1 MPSSLD
7 RGGWAVPNQKVRFKR
22 TRFSRSL
29 TRGNSESQV
38 RTKWVPGDSHQ
49 MLKSFATV
57 TVQGSLANMSGLTCR
72 LPPVHMLS
80 LFFSL
85 SHTHTEVRVYTWKQ
99 SLQTPWSSD
108 RRTITYLKTQLL
120 LGSNRVSHLFI
131 PPSTQVFHTLFFLP
145 TLLLRKITT
154 GHDPAQGS
162 IRILM
167 NTHLDNHPVSHKR
180 LWIFLL
186 EVIG

>member
-85 SHTHTEVRVYTWKQ
+85 SHTHTDGEGVYLETI
-99 SLQTPWSSD
+99 SSD
-108 RRTITYLKTQLL
+108 RRDNHLSQNSITAGVISGK
-120 LGSNRVSHLFI
+120 
-131 PPSTQVFHTLFFLP
+131 PSLHSSLHASISHTLLP
-145 TLLLRKITT
+145 SNPPIEEDHNRAWPCSGL
-154 GHDPAQGS
+154 H
-162 IRILM
+162 
-167 NTHLDNHPVSHKR
+167 
-180 LWIFLL
+180 
-186 EVIG
+186 